1 MQTTHSIDCL
11 YNYVMLYCGIPP
23 EPIPELDECDP
34 NPCQNNGK
42 CVDGRQNYTCNCRAH
57 PENGDILYTGRNCST
72 GEIEES
78 ISDSIYLII
87 CLQKYII
94 NIISLLSCYA
104 VVDNRIAPSV
114 TASPSSVTVELNGRV
129 TLSCSASGNP
139 TPIIQWYK
147 DNSAI
152 EGPQAIG
159 NTFVIQE
166 ATPGD
171 RGFYHCEAFSSVG
184 RSRSTEAA
192 LLVSGG
198 NIVLLLKFSITYCGL
213 VTAE

>member
-1 MQTTHSIDCL
+1 
-11 YNYVMLYCGIPP
+11 MLYCGIPP
-23 EPIPELDECDP
+23 ETLPELDECDP

-42 CVDGRQNYTCNCRAH
+42 CVDGRQNYTCNCTAH

-72 GEIEES
+72 GENEES
-78 ISDSIYLII
+78 ISDAIYLII
-87 CLQKYII
+87 SFQEHHHHKIKF
-94 NIISLLSCYA
+94 LSCYA

-159 NTFVIQE
+159 NTFMIQE

-171 RGFYHCEAFSSVG
+171 RGFYHCEAFSSAG
-184 RSRSTEAA
+184 RSRSAEAA
-192 LLVSGG
+192 LLVSGE
-198 NIVLLLKFSITYCGL
+198 NIMLLLKLLIAQYQL
-213 VTAE
+213 L

>member
-1 MQTTHSIDCL
+1 MAGKTTHATVQPTLRMVTYCTQEGTAVQVRMKNLMQSTL
-11 YNYVMLYCGIPP
+11 YYTF
-23 EPIPELDECDP
+23 
-34 NPCQNNGK
+34 QN
-42 CVDGRQNYTCNCRAH
+42 
-57 PENGDILYTGRNCST
+57 
-72 GEIEES
+72 
-78 ISDSIYLII
+78 
-87 CLQKYII
+87 II
-94 NIISLLSCYA
+94 NIISFLSCYA

-114 TASPSSVTVELNGRV
+114 TASPSSVTVELSGRV

-171 RGFYHCEAFSSVG
+171 RGFYHCEAFSSAG
-184 RSRSTEAA
+184 SSRSTEAA
-192 LLVSGG
+192 LLVSGE
-198 NIVLLLKFSITYCGL
+198 NIMLLLKLLIAQYQL
-213 VTAE
+213 L

>member
-1 MQTTHSIDCL
+1 MEGKTTHATVWPTLRMVTYCTQEETALQVRMKNRSLMRSI
-11 YNYVMLYCGIPP
+11 VF
-23 EPIPELDECDP
+23 
-34 NPCQNNGK
+34 QN
-42 CVDGRQNYTCNCRAH
+42 
-57 PENGDILYTGRNCST
+57 
-72 GEIEES
+72 
-78 ISDSIYLII
+78 
-87 CLQKYII
+87 II
-94 NIISLLSCYA
+94 NIISFLSCYA

-171 RGFYHCEAFSSVG
+171 RGFYHCEAFSSAG

-198 NIVLLLKFSITYCGL
+198 NIKLLLKLFIAQYQL
-213 VTAE
+213 L